1 MLKCPI
7 PSCLLLLAL
16 AAGPAQAAS
25 LQQIQYRL
33 HQDPQAEVAAELR
46 LLAERGDRAS
56 MRLLADVLA
65 GSAERNQQQEAIAL
79 YQAAFADGHGQLD
92 ALVGLANF
100 SERLPNGHDAQR
112 AFFSQAVQRFAPTRD
127 INSVT
132 TSLDLFLVYPELY
145 LPAQV
150 RELISLHQRA
160 CLETCASAL
169 YRARLAEQQGQ
180 RALADNLYLSALR
193 SDARAVERYYQFLG
207 EEQDELF
214 PARVSGLL
222 GQIDSLPVAVVL
234 AIGSLL
240 SSIPREH
247 DPQVMQWLD
256 HAIARQ
262 AEQARVSKASYMM
275 SAPQSYSAE
284 EVFALID
291 QVELTRPQEGRALRA
306 SAYLVRG
313 WRSLDPFKAHEI
325 IQALLAEGYQNA
337 YLNLGELYSMGGLDQ
352 VDQAKAIASYR
363 ILAARGVPSAFYRI
377 ATLYG
382 GGKGICHDK
391 VKAYAYA
398 KIAVDGGE
406 LGARKYLKELAQQI
420 SQEQLNQALQA
431 RNGII
436 RDIEAAL

>member
-1 MLKCPI
+1 MKRLI
-7 PSCLLLLAL
+7 FACLLGAL
-16 AAGPAQAAS
+16 AAGSAQAAS

-33 HQDPQAEVAAELR
+33 HLDSQADVEADLR
-46 LLAERGDRAS
+46 VLASRGDRAS
-56 MRLLADVLA
+56 MQLLADLLA
-65 GSAERNQQQEAIAL
+65 GSADRGKRKEATAL
-79 YQAAFADGHGQLD
+79 YQAAFANGQGPLG
-92 ALVGLANF
+92 ALVALANL
-100 SERLPNGHDAQR
+100 SERMPNGLDEQR
-112 AFFSQAVQRFAPTRD
+112 AFFSQAVQRFAATQD
-127 INSVT
+127 LSSVH

-145 LPAQV
+145 QPAQV
-150 RELISLHQRA
+150 RALLDLHQRA
-160 CLETCASAL
+160 CLETCAGPL

-180 RALADNLYLSALR
+180 RELANNLYLSALR

-207 EEQDELF
+207 EEQDDLF
-214 PARVSGLL
+214 PARVKSLL
-222 GQIDSLPVAVVL
+222 PQVDELPVAVVL

-247 DPQVMQWLD
+247 DPDVIQWLD
-256 HAIARQ
+256 NAIARQ
-262 AEQARVSKASYMM
+262 AEQALVSKANYMM

-284 EVFALID
+284 EVFPLIERI
-291 QVELTRPQEGRALRA
+291 ELTRPQEGRALRA
-306 SAYLVRG
+306 SAYLVRT
-313 WRSLDPFKAHEI
+313 WRSLDPFKAEAI

-352 VDQAKAIASYR
+352 VDQTKAIASYR
-363 ILAARGVPSAFYRI
+363 VLAARGVPSAFYRI

-398 KIAVDGGE
+398 KIAVDNGE

-420 SQEQLNQALQA
+420 SPQQLNQALQA

-436 RDIEAAL
+436 SEIEAAL

>member
-1 MLKCPI
+1 MKRLI
-7 PSCLLLLAL
+7 FACLLGAL
-16 AAGPAQAAS
+16 AAGSAQAAS

-33 HQDPQAEVAAELR
+33 HLDSQADVEADLR
-46 LLAERGDRAS
+46 VLASLGDRAS
-56 MRLLADVLA
+56 MQLLADLLA
-65 GSAERNQQQEAIAL
+65 GSADRGKRKEATAL
-79 YQAAFADGHGQLD
+79 YQAAFANGQGPLG
-92 ALVGLANF
+92 ALVALANL
-100 SERLPNGHDAQR
+100 SERMPNGLDEQR
-112 AFFSQAVQRFAPTRD
+112 AFFSQAVQRFAATQD
-127 INSVT
+127 LSSVH

-145 LPAQV
+145 QPAQV
-150 RELISLHQRA
+150 RALLDLHQRA
-160 CLETCASAL
+160 CLETCAGPL

-180 RALADNLYLSALR
+180 RELANNLYLSALR

-207 EEQDELF
+207 EEQDDLF
-214 PARVSGLL
+214 PARVKSLL
-222 GQIDSLPVAVVL
+222 PQVDELPVAVVL

-247 DPQVMQWLD
+247 DPDVIQWLD
-256 HAIARQ
+256 NAIARQ
-262 AEQARVSKASYMM
+262 AEQALVSKASYMM

-284 EVFALID
+284 EVFPLIERI
-291 QVELTRPQEGRALRA
+291 ELTRPQEGRALRA
-306 SAYLVRG
+306 SAYLVRT
-313 WRSLDPFKAHEI
+313 WRSLDPFKAEAI

-352 VDQAKAIASYR
+352 VDQTKAIASYR
-363 ILAARGVPSAFYRI
+363 VLAARGVPSAFYRI

-398 KIAVDGGE
+398 KIAVDDGE

-420 SQEQLNQALQA
+420 SPQQLNQALQA

-436 RDIEAAL
+436 SEIESAL

>member
-1 MLKCPI
+1 MKRLI
-7 PSCLLLLAL
+7 FACLLGAL
-16 AAGPAQAAS
+16 AAGSAQAAS

-33 HQDPQAEVAAELR
+33 HLDSQADVEADLR
-46 LLAERGDRAS
+46 VLASRGDRAS
-56 MRLLADVLA
+56 MQLLADLLA
-65 GSAERNQQQEAIAL
+65 GSADRGKRKEATAL
-79 YQAAFADGHGQLD
+79 YQAAFANGQGPLG
-92 ALVGLANF
+92 ALVALANL
-100 SERLPNGHDAQR
+100 SERLPNGLDEQR
-112 AFFSQAVQRFAPTRD
+112 AFFSQAVQRFAATQD
-127 INSVT
+127 LSSVH

-145 LPAQV
+145 QPAQV
-150 RELISLHQRA
+150 RALLDLHQRA
-160 CLETCASAL
+160 CLETCAGPL

-180 RALADNLYLSALR
+180 RELANNLYLSALR

-207 EEQDELF
+207 EEQDDLF
-214 PARVSGLL
+214 PARVKSLL
-222 GQIDSLPVAVVL
+222 PQVDELPVAVVL

-247 DPQVMQWLD
+247 DPDVIQWLD
-256 HAIARQ
+256 NAIARQ
-262 AEQARVSKASYMM
+262 AEQALVSKANYMM

-284 EVFALID
+284 EVFPLIERI
-291 QVELTRPQEGRALRA
+291 ELTRPQEGRALRA
-306 SAYLVRG
+306 SAYLVRT
-313 WRSLDPFKAHEI
+313 WRSLDPFKAEAI

-352 VDQAKAIASYR
+352 VDQTKAIASYR
-363 ILAARGVPSAFYRI
+363 VLAARGVPSAFYRI

-398 KIAVDGGE
+398 KIAVDDGE

-420 SQEQLNQALQA
+420 SPQQLNQALQA

-436 RDIEAAL
+436 SEIESAL

>member
-1 MLKCPI
+1 MKRLI
-7 PSCLLLLAL
+7 FACLLGAL
-16 AAGPAQAAS
+16 AAGSAQAAS

-33 HQDPQAEVAAELR
+33 HLDSQADVEADLR
-46 LLAERGDRAS
+46 VLASRGDRAS
-56 MRLLADVLA
+56 MQLLADLLA
-65 GSAERNQQQEAIAL
+65 GSADRGKRKEATAL
-79 YQAAFADGHGQLD
+79 YQAAFANGQGPLG
-92 ALVGLANF
+92 ALVALANL
-100 SERLPNGHDAQR
+100 SERMPNGLDEQR
-112 AFFSQAVQRFAPTRD
+112 AFFSQAVQRFAATQD
-127 INSVT
+127 LSSVH

-145 LPAQV
+145 QPAQV
-150 RELISLHQRA
+150 RALLDLHQRA
-160 CLETCASAL
+160 CLDTCAGPL

-180 RALADNLYLSALR
+180 RELANNLYLSALR

-207 EEQDELF
+207 EEQDDLF
-214 PARVSGLL
+214 PARVKSLL
-222 GQIDSLPVAVVL
+222 PQVDELPVAVVL

-247 DPQVMQWLD
+247 DPDVIQWLD
-256 HAIARQ
+256 NAIARQ
-262 AEQARVSKASYMM
+262 AEQALVSKASYMM

-284 EVFALID
+284 EVFPLIERI
-291 QVELTRPQEGRALRA
+291 ELTRPQEGRALRA
-306 SAYLVRG
+306 SAYLVRT
-313 WRSLDPFKAHEI
+313 WRSLDPFKAEAI

-352 VDQAKAIASYR
+352 VDQTKAIASYR
-363 ILAARGVPSAFYRI
+363 VLAARGVPSAFYRI

-398 KIAVDGGE
+398 KIAVDDGE

-420 SQEQLNQALQA
+420 SPQQLNQALQA

-436 RDIEAAL
+436 SEIESAL